1 MFCHWETGKAADA
14 MIYEPGDLPGCCTGT
29 CSSGPRVTG
38 STVIFVQGPL
48 YLFLISR
55 GLSLCARLTL
65 DHMGSRPGIPGIF
78 RLHFLRPEYAR
89 RAENKNGGMKNEEK
103 QNGRIDGG
111 VLAAALW

>member
-14 MIYEPGDLPGCCTGT
+14 MIYEPGDLPGCCMGT

-65 DHMGSRPGIPGIF
+65 DHMGSGPGIPVFSGSISSV
-78 RLHFLRPEYAR
+78 RNTPGAR
-89 RAENKNGGMKNEEK
+89 KIKTEE
-103 QNGRIDGG
+103 
-111 VLAAALW
+111 